1 MKMQQIVLRTVC
13 KLFGFFPP
21 RIACVASVS
30 NRVIAR
36 KLEREQKVQ
45 GFLFFCSRPDVLD
58 ELRAE
63 TLALQATPR
72 SPDSAWGT
80 GLSVVNRISLAVK

>member
-1 MKMQQIVLRTVC
+1 MKMKQIVLRTVC

-21 RIACVASVS
+21 RIAYVASVS

-58 ELRAE
+58 ELARKRLLCRLLRKVQ
-63 TLALQATPR
+63 TVHRVPV
-72 SPDSAWGT
+72 
-80 GLSVVNRISLAVK
+80 SVWLIAYR